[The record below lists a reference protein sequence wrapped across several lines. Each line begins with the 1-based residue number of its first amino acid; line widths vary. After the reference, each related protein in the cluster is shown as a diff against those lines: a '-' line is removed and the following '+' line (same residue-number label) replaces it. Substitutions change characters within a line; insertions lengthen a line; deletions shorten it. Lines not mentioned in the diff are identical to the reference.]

1 MNLMYVTE
9 KVRRARKTRRN
20 SIRDKFMDADDTVSE
35 VNDRFEDAV
44 GFRFHEDVRATIIFE
59 QLVKEHGRAKVL
71 RAFDGF
77 LEEFPNPFEAETA
90 LHEFTTNFKRYSK

>member
-1 MNLMYVTE
+1 MQ
-9 KVRRARKTRRN
+9 RRRRN
-20 SIRDKFMDADDTVSE
+20 TTFKDTFMDAEDIMSE
-35 VNDRFEDAV
+35 VNDRFEDVA
-44 GFRFHEDVRATIIFE
+44 GFRFHEEVRATIIFE

>member
-1 MNLMYVTE
+1 M
-9 KVRRARKTRRN
+9 
-20 SIRDKFMDADDTVSE
+20 
-35 VNDRFEDAV
+35 
-44 GFRFHEDVRATIIFE
+44 EDVRATIIFE

>member
-1 MNLMYVTE
+1 MYVTE
-9 KVRRARKTRRN
+9 EVRQAHKTRKN

-59 QLVKEHGRAKVL
+59 QLLKEHGRAKVL

-90 LHEFTTNFKRYSK
+90 LYEFTTNFKRYSK